1 MAKTKALK
9 PELDELKE
17 KYGDDMQK
25 MQAEQMKLY
34 QQVGVNPL
42 SGCIPMLLQMP
53 ILFAMFQFIPH
64 AIELRHESFL
74 WAPDLSTYDAIIRF
88 GFEIPFYGSH
98 VSLFTILMTVST
110 ILYTWINS
118 QATAQMQGPMKSMQ
132 YFMPVIFM
140 FVLNNF
146 PAGLTFYYFV
156 SNLVSFGQIAIIRKF
171 VDDDKIRAILE
182 ENKLKNKDKKK
193 SKFQSRLENAMKA
206 TEAAKKNKG
215 KK

>member
-1 MAKTKALK
+1 
-9 PELDELKE
+9 
-17 KYGDDMQK
+17 
-25 MQAEQMKLY
+25 
-34 QQVGVNPL
+34 
-42 SGCIPMLLQMP
+42 
-53 ILFAMFQFIPH
+53 
-64 AIELRHESFL
+64 
-74 WAPDLSTYDAIIRF
+74 
-88 GFEIPFYGSH
+88 
-98 VSLFTILMTVST
+98 MTVST

-118 QATAQMQGPMKSMQ
+118 QSTAQMQGPMKSMQ

-206 TEAAKKNKG
+206 SEATKKSKG